1 MIDMKHIQIAFV
13 TIIAAVVVIGLAY
26 YTSGTQTPLQPPVS
40 HGGPVKDHV
49 SLIDALRAKGLVVEP
64 AGKLS
69 QPFFTVEAQII
80 TVEGKQ
86 VQIFEYSNGA
96 SMSTEASKVSP
107 DGGTIGNS
115 KVTWIEPPH
124 FYKAGMIIVLY
135 VGSHSTIT
143 GVLNDVIG
151 PQFSG
156 REDTMSNDKTDE
168 IAKNFIINAPTFKF
182 DGMPE
187 SLNITS
193 IIVLQSYPPQYM
205 ITITFES
212 RHAGY
217 GDRTGQ
223 ALAQVIT
230 KHTAIVRVVQ
240 GKVTSAVTDNQW
252 DESNQRKLP

>member
-124 FYKAGMIIVLY
+124 FYKAGRIIVLY
-135 VGSHSTIT
+135 VGSNSTIN
-143 GVLNDVIG
+143 GVLTEC
-151 PQFSG
+151 SG
-156 REDTMSNDKTDE
+156 R
-168 IAKNFIINAPTFKF
+168 
-182 DGMPE
+182 
-187 SLNITS
+187 
-193 IIVLQSYPPQYM
+193 Y
-205 ITITFES
+205 
-212 RHAGY
+212 
-217 GDRTGQ
+217 
-223 ALAQVIT
+223 
-230 KHTAIVRVVQ
+230 
-240 GKVTSAVTDNQW
+240 
-252 DESNQRKLP
+252 